1 MMLLFFLVQTNQEI
15 TMGERAKPK
24 KRSKE
29 AIAARRQNK
38 RRSQRKALRE
48 ARNIALTT
56 GTPEENIDPGNAM
69 QFILDRATHMLTQA
83 VLGVEDLSPDE
94 VWVDTMVGR
103 IPNEWIRLEEDLRK
117 EVWGIAGKMITLN
130 IDDRK
135 ARAAEIM
142 ASILA
147 PVLKGILDDLHLNA
161 TQQKRAPDVIEA
173 HLKVLEGGDKEQVR
187 RLKGVAQG
195 EAA

>member
-1 MMLLFFLVQTNQEI
+1 MAGRPNTKHKNR
-15 TMGERAKPK
+15 T
-24 KRSKE
+24 KE
-29 AIAARRQNK
+29 GNAARRQTK
-38 RRSQRKALRE
+38 RRSNRKALKE

-69 QFILDRATHMLTQA
+69 QFILDRATHMLVQA
-83 VLGVEDLSPDE
+83 VSGVENLEPDE

-117 EVWGIAGKMITLN
+117 EVWMIAGKMITLN

-147 PVLKGILDDLHLNA
+147 PVLQGILSDLQL
-161 TQQKRAPDVIEA
+161 TPEQEEKAPAIVEA
-173 HLKVLEGGDKEQVR
+173 HISVLEGGDMNQTR
-187 RLKGVAQG
+187 RLKAVAEG
-195 EAA
+195 EEP

>member
-1 MMLLFFLVQTNQEI
+1 MAGRNN
-15 TMGERAKPK
+15 
-24 KRSKE
+24 SKSKDSV
-29 AIAARRQNK
+29 AARRQTK

-48 ARNIALTT
+48 ARALALTT

-83 VLGVEDLSPDE
+83 IIGVEDLKPDE

-117 EVWGIAGKMITLN
+117 EVWMIAGKMINLN

-142 ASILA
+142 ASVMA
-147 PVLKGILDDLHLNA
+147 PVLKGILDDLVLTEEQKERAPEIVQAHLN
-161 TQQKRAPDVIEA
+161 
-173 HLKVLEGGDKEQVR
+173 VLEGEDGGQIR
-187 RLKGVAQG
+187 RLRQIAQG
-195 EAA
+195 KATEPEEDAA

>member
-1 MMLLFFLVQTNQEI
+1 MAGRPNSK
-15 TMGERAKPK
+15 A
-24 KRSKE
+24 KRSE
-29 AIAARRQNK
+29 TAVAAKRQTK
-38 RRSQRKALRE
+38 RRSQRKALRD
-48 ARNIALTT
+48 ARALALTT

-69 QFILDRATHMLTQA
+69 QFILDRATHMLVQA
-83 VLGVEDLSPDE
+83 ISGVEDLSPDE

-117 EVWGIAGKMITLN
+117 EVWMIAGKMITLN

-147 PVLKGILDDLHLNA
+147 PVLKGILDELQL
-161 TQQKRAPDVIEA
+161 TPVQQEKAPEVIEA
-173 HLKVLEGGDKEQVR
+173 HLKVLEGDGAGQQDK
-187 RLKGVAQG
+187 RLKAIAEGKQ
-195 EAA
+195 EKAA

>member
-1 MMLLFFLVQTNQEI
+1 MAGRPNSKHRSEDAKAAKRQT
-15 TMGERAKPK
+15 
-24 KRSKE
+24 
-29 AIAARRQNK
+29 K
-38 RRSQRKALRE
+38 RRNQRKALKE

-83 VLGVEDLSPDE
+83 VLGVENLEPDE

-117 EVWGIAGKMITLN
+117 EVWMIAGKMITLN

-147 PVLKGILDDLHLNA
+147 PVLKGILDDLALNEA
-161 TQQKRAPDVIEA
+161 QQEKAPAVIEA
-173 HLKVLEGGDKEQVR
+173 HLKVLEGGDQQQTR

-195 EAA
+195 QVA

>member
-1 MMLLFFLVQTNQEI
+1 MAGKNNS
-15 TMGERAKPK
+15 K
-24 KRSKE
+24 SKE
-29 AIAARRQNK
+29 SVAARRQTK

-48 ARNIALTT
+48 ARAIALTT

-83 VLGVEDLSPDE
+83 IIGVEDLNPDE
-94 VWVDTMVGR
+94 VWVDTMVGK

-147 PVLKGILDDLHLNA
+147 PVLKGILDDLKLNA
-161 TQQKRAPDVIEA
+161 TQQKRAPEVIEA
-173 HLKVLEGGDKEQVR
+173 HLKVLEGGDVEQTR
-187 RLKGVAQG
+187 RLKGLAQG
-195 EAA
+195 QAPGQTQESAA

>member
-1 MMLLFFLVQTNQEI
+1 MAGRPNSKTPKSPEAV
-15 TMGERAKPK
+15 AKK
-24 KRSKE
+24 
-29 AIAARRQNK
+29 RQNK
-38 RRSQRKALRE
+38 RRSQRKALKE
-48 ARNIALTT
+48 ARSLALTT

-83 VLGVEDLSPDE
+83 ILGVENLEADE

-117 EVWGIAGKMITLN
+117 EVWMIAGKMINLN

-142 ASILA
+142 ASVMA
-147 PVLKGILDDLHLNA
+147 PVLKAILEDLVL
-161 TQQKRAPDVIEA
+161 TPEQQERAPQIVQA
-173 HLKVLEGGDKEQVR
+173 HLQVLEGGDGDQIR
-187 RLKGVAQG
+187 RLRQLAKGKIA
-195 EAA
+195 EADAA